1 MLTVMSTDDICYSLS
16 IKQEVLFLS
25 LLIYQKLVN
34 TFGKWRNKKERERGE
49 RLVRRVDLNGHMRH
63 RPRNSSG
70 GWAEDIW
77 FQSL

>member
-1 MLTVMSTDDICYSLS
+1 MLTVMFTDDISYSS

-34 TFGKWRNKKERERGE
+34 TFGKWKNKRERERGE
-49 RLVRRVDLNGHMRH
+49 RLVPRGDLNGPMRH
-63 RPRNSSG
+63 RPRNG
-70 GWAEDIW
+70 GDRAEDIW

>member
-1 MLTVMSTDDICYSLS
+1 MLTVMSTDDISYSLS

-34 TFGKWRNKKERERGE
+34 TFGKWKNKRERERHE
-49 RLVRRVDLNGHMRH
+49 RLVPRGDLNGHMRH
-63 RPRNSSG
+63 RPRNRG
-70 GWAEDIW
+70 DRAEDIW